1 MNITLW
7 IAQVLLFLFFAGAGI
22 VHGFFPVEEAAKNA
36 PWADDV
42 PVALLRFIG
51 ISELA
56 GAIGVLVPALTR
68 IKPFL
73 TPLAALGCLT
83 IMVLAAMFHI
93 SRGEM
98 GMVPVNL
105 SVALVSG
112 FVWWGRSRKI
122 PIQPK

>member
-1 MNITLW
+1 MNTSLW
-7 IAQVLLFLFFAGAGI
+7 IAQVLLVLFFGAAGV
-22 VHGFFPVEEAAKNA
+22 VHGLLPVEEVAKSA

-83 IMVLAAMFHI
+83 LMILAAVFHL
-93 SRGEM
+93 SRGET
-98 GMVPVNL
+98 GMVPLNL
-105 SVALVSG
+105 SVALVAA
-112 FVWWGRSRKI
+112 FVWWGRSRKV
-122 PIQPK
+122 PI

>member
-7 IAQVLLFLFFAGAGI
+7 TAQALLFLFFAGAGI
-22 VHGFFPVEEAAKNA
+22 VHGLLPVEEAAKNA
-36 PWADDV
+36 PWAADV

-51 ISELA
+51 ISELL

-68 IKPFL
+68 VTPFL
-73 TPLAALGCLT
+73 TPLAALGCMT
-83 IMVLAAMFHI
+83 IMILAAIFHI

-105 SVALVSG
+105 SVALVSA
-112 FVWWGRSRKI
+112 FVWWGRSKKL
-122 PIQPK
+122 PVPPK